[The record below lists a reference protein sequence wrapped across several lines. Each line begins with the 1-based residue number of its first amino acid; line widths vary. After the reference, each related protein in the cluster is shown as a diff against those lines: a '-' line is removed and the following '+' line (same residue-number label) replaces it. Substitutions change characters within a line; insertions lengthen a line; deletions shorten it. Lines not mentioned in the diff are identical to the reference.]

1 MKTLV
6 VEDETKIKTFL
17 KRSFEAECFAVDVSA
32 DGEEGLN
39 LALINDYDIVIL
51 DNKLPGRS
59 GLDICRELLIAQK
72 NMPIL
77 ILSVTTDTDIKVRAL
92 DVGADDYLTKPFS
105 LQEQL
110 ARVHALLRRPQE
122 LSTTI
127 YEAHDITL
135 DTTSHRVTKTILG
148 TVYLIFIMSTNQHD
162 F

>member
-92 DVGADDYLTKPFS
+92 DAGADDYLTKPFLCKS
-105 LQEQL
+105 
-110 ARVHALLRRPQE
+110 
-122 LSTTI
+122 
-127 YEAHDITL
+127 Y
-135 DTTSHRVTKTILG
+135 
-148 TVYLIFIMSTNQHD
+148 
-162 F
+162 